1 MRFQKA
7 LFMSN
12 FGIDMGLPEFRVG
25 SYSNYLL
32 PFSKTYEKATGGE
45 SRFLLGSH
53 TLDLLNRKNK
63 ITEINARNSFVVPG
77 SKMSLFGLGDDFLLE
92 CYNDQ
97 FEANKEKYTNYFE
110 KLFKGWVPD
119 VIFCWEFPTN
129 FFRELF
135 PQALVLDIMPGAF
148 MRPPYPKTISVDPV
162 GLYKNSFLKNND
174 PSHDVSSLGDLSE
187 FLKIR
192 DLYSNYFS
200 NDTNVKEV
208 ILDMVDPERKFEK
221 YWLVPLQISNY
232 FGFYENCKYKDQFE
246 FLLDILDKAP
256 KNVGIIATQYI
267 GSLISE
273 RTINNRN
280 LGYIRSIHKNF
291 LYSTELEKLDN
302 ISQYIAPWADKT
314 VTVSSTL
321 GYQALFHARELSSP
335 SNSHLSYISSELTG
349 DNPQASEDLVASIF
363 CRQNIVVER
372 FLNDPNYFKS
382 VLEGLSNRKSDS
394 VVDVLSSFPRPN
406 DLYKDYLTLSPFNGA
421 DNQIKKI
428 GGMISSK
435 KNSLRGLLD
444 RMDKYDVISFDI
456 FDTLLRR
463 TVFKP
468 EDAFI
473 LIQKKLEEEHT
484 NLLPAI
490 FVKRFPELRA
500 GFERQLRKE
509 YDLLHHSTV
518 TYEER
523 NEEFYMI
530 QVYERMLSSFGL
542 SQDLAEK
549 LLQIEQAVEFSI
561 LEARSLGKVLY
572 DAAIAKGKR
581 VLLIS
586 DFTHTESFVSTALSQ
601 SGYIGY
607 EKLYVSSEVGLKKH
621 SGLLFKYV
629 LADLNLSPDCILHI
643 GDNSTGDFN
652 RALNNAIFP
661 TKIFS
666 TRERVNQI
674 LKNRAIDS
682 NVFDNSFYLR
692 TMINLFGEEFLDG
705 LLVLGDKP
713 LDSARERRD
722 LFSTPSEFGFLALGP
737 VMYEFTKWILDN
749 AIAQNCR
756 KVLFFARDCYLPF
769 EIAKQL
775 VESVEKYRDLEP
787 VYLAVSRKALTCL
800 NLHEPDDCFKIRID
814 DFSRQKSLADLL
826 SNRFR
831 IDPSRVSQ
839 VHLDKWNIS
848 GVQTL
853 VKDTTLGAIYGLVHE
868 HLKEDWQA
876 WHDVNGVSKD
886 AFRTYL
892 ADNGLAS
899 TDDVVAVDFGYKGS
913 AHSVVSEY
921 FSRKF
926 IPLFFM
932 TYSGDMGNDPYPNAQ
947 AYLFTNM
954 NVRYKTCT
962 PLISH
967 NLIIETLINE
977 PLGSLS
983 AYKLV
988 DGIVELERE
997 EFESDGHKTKI
1008 RAIHNG
1014 VLNFSSLW
1022 IKKIE
1027 NLNYSITL
1035 ESNSSTYLLMSFLS
1049 RPLVSELEIL
1059 RELVFD
1065 NAYAGAENSY
1075 ILSPRGVN
1083 EKDIWKEGLALA
1095 KSQQKPSSPAAAAAS
1110 SVKTLTNAIAKA
1122 AAPIVKAAAS
1132 QKTDVKKE
1140 AKPATAAAKKPE
1152 LSNTKKE
1159 QVSTITSSE
1168 PTPIKTVEPVP
1179 TAAVNQESFAGIRSL
1194 REVKTLH
1201 RNQFLYAL
1209 SAIAFPGKAC
1219 QIEHD
1224 LVELVTS
1231 IGKNQVAI
1239 RFLNANGGIWSS
1251 KLPLKDKIYLYGQ
1264 SFSNNSKAAG

>member
-25 SYSNYLL
+25 SYANYLL
-32 PFSKTYEKATGGE
+32 PFSRTYEKATGGE
-45 SRFLLGSH
+45 SKFLLGSH
-53 TLDLLNRKNK
+53 TLDLLNRKSK

-77 SKMSLFGLGDDFLLE
+77 SKISQFGLGDDFLLE
-92 CYNDQ
+92 CYNDK
-97 FEANKEKYTNYFE
+97 FEANKEKYSKYFE

-135 PQALVLDIMPGAF
+135 PKALVLDIMPGAF

-174 PSHDVSSLGDLSE
+174 PTQDISSLGDLTE

-192 DLYSNYFS
+192 ELYSNYF
-200 NDTNVKEV
+200 NHDTDVKEA
-208 ILDMVDPERKFEK
+208 ILNIVDPERKFEK

-246 FLLDILDKAP
+246 FLMDVLDKAP
-256 KNVGIIATQYI
+256 KDVGVIATQYI

-273 RTINNRN
+273 RTLNNRN

-321 GYQALFHARELSSP
+321 GYQALFHDRKLASP
-335 SNSHLSYISSELTG
+335 SNSHLSYISSALT
-349 DNPQASEDLVASIF
+349 DDTSRASEDLVASIF

-372 FLNDPNYFKS
+372 FLNDPEYFKS

-394 VVDVLSSFPRPN
+394 VVDVLSAFPKPN

-428 GGMISSK
+428 GGIISSK

-468 EDAFI
+468 EDAFV
-473 LIQKKLEEEHT
+473 LIQKKLEEEHAG
-484 NLLPAI
+484 LLPAI
-490 FVKRFPELRA
+490 FVKRFPELRV

-509 YDLLHHSTV
+509 YDLLHHSTD
-518 TYEER
+518 TYVER

-530 QVYERMLSSFGL
+530 QVYERMLASFGL
-542 SQDLAEK
+542 DQDLAEK
-549 LLQIEQAVEFSI
+549 LLNIEQSVELSI
-561 LEARSLGKVLY
+561 LESRSLGKVLF

-586 DFTHTESFVSTALSQ
+586 DFTHTEAFVSAALSQ
-601 SGYIGY
+601 SGYGGY

-621 SGLLFKYV
+621 SGYLFKYV
-629 LADLNLSPDCILHI
+629 LSDLNLRADCILHI
-643 GDNSTGDFN
+643 GDNSTGDFT
-652 RALNNAIFP
+652 RAINNSIFP

-666 TRERVNQI
+666 TRERANQI
-674 LKNRAIDS
+674 LKNRAIDL
-682 NVFDNSFYLR
+682 NVFEQSFYLR
-692 TMINLFGEEFLDG
+692 TMLNLYAEEYFDG

-713 LDSARERRD
+713 LDSAKERRD
-722 LFSTPSEFGFLALGP
+722 LFSTPTEFGFLALGP

-749 AIAQNCR
+749 AIAQNCK
-756 KVLFFARDCYLPF
+756 KVLFFARDCYLPY
-769 EIAKQL
+769 EIAKRL
-775 VESVEKYRDLEP
+775 IKGVERYRHLEP

-800 NLHEPDDCFKIRID
+800 NLHEPDDCFKVRID

-831 IDPSRVSQ
+831 IDPSRITQ
-839 VHLDKWNIS
+839 DKLDKWSITS
-848 GVQTL
+848 VDSL
-853 VKDTTLGAIYGLVHE
+853 VKETTLGAIYGLVHDY
-868 HLKEDWQA
+868 LKEDWKA
-876 WHDVNGVSKD
+876 WDDANGATKD
-886 AFRTYL
+886 AFRAYL
-892 ADNGLAS
+892 AENSLSAS
-899 TDDVVAVDFGYKGS
+899 DDVAAVDFGYKGS

-921 FSRKF
+921 FDGKF

-932 TYSGDMGNDPYPNAQ
+932 TYNGEMGNDPYPQAQ
-947 AYLFTNM
+947 AYLHNNM
-954 NVRYKTCT
+954 NVRFKTCT

-983 AYKLV
+983 AYKMAE
-988 DGIVELERE
+988 GKVELERE
-997 EFESDGHKTKI
+997 ELESDDHKSKI
-1008 RAIHNG
+1008 RSIHNG
-1014 VLNFSSLW
+1014 VLNFSDLW
-1022 IKKIE
+1022 INKIE
-1027 NLNYSITL
+1027 HLNYPIKL
-1035 ESNSSTYLLMSFLS
+1035 EPNSSTYLLSIFLS
-1049 RPLVSELEIL
+1049 RPEAAELEIIRGL
-1059 RELVFD
+1059 IFD
-1065 NAYAGAENSY
+1065 NAFAGAENTY
-1075 ILSPRGVN
+1075 LLSPRAAN
-1083 EKDIWKEGLALA
+1083 DKDIWKEGLALV
-1095 KSQQKPSSPAAAAAS
+1095 KKGSKPASPAVAAANG
-1110 SVKTLTNAIAKA
+1110 VKTITNAIAKA
-1122 AAPIVKAAAS
+1122 AAPIVKAAA
-1132 QKTDVKKE
+1132 QPKAPD
-1140 AKPATAAAKKPE
+1140 AKSAEAAKTQAQKAQPSKPQPKPE
-1152 LSNTKKE
+1152 N
-1159 QVSTITSSE
+1159 
-1168 PTPIKTVEPVP
+1168 IKPQAKIEPVKSEIP
-1179 TAAVNQESFAGIRSL
+1179 KAAKAVSHPIYSGDKTYRAI
-1194 REVKTLH
+1194 KTLH
-1201 RNQFLYAL
+1201 RDHFLDAL
-1209 SAIAFPGKAC
+1209 SSVAYPQKECKIDKSL
-1219 QIEHD
+1219 ID
-1224 LVELVTS
+1224 LVS
-1231 IGKNQVAI
+1231 SKGKNHVAI
-1239 RFLNANGGIWSS
+1239 RFLKENGGIWKS
-1251 KLPLKDKIYLYGQ
+1251 KLSLKDKIYLTANAIG
-1264 SFSNNSKAAG
+1264 S

>member
-25 SYSNYLL
+25 SYANYLL

-45 SRFLLGSH
+45 SKFLLGSH
-53 TLDLLNRKNK
+53 TLDLLNRKSK

-77 SKMSLFGLGDDFLLE
+77 SKISQFGLGDDFLLE
-92 CYNDQ
+92 CYNDK
-97 FEANKEKYTNYFE
+97 FEANNEKYRKYFE
-110 KLFKGWVPD
+110 QLFKGWVPD

-135 PQALVLDIMPGAF
+135 PKALVLDIMPGAF

-162 GLYKNSFLKNND
+162 GLYKNSFLKNNHPAQD
-174 PSHDVSSLGDLSE
+174 FSSLGDLTE

-192 DLYSNYFS
+192 ELYSNYF
-200 NDTNVKEV
+200 NHDTDVKEA
-208 ILDMVDPERKFEK
+208 ILNMVDPERKFEK

-246 FLLDILDKAP
+246 FLMDVLDKAP
-256 KNVGIIATQYI
+256 KDVGVIATQYI

-273 RTINNRN
+273 RTLNNRN

-291 LYSTELEKLDN
+291 LYSTELERLDN
-302 ISQYIAPWADKT
+302 ISQYIAPWAEKT

-321 GYQALFHARELSSP
+321 GYQALFHNRKLCSP
-335 SNSHLSYISSELTG
+335 SNSHLSYISSELKDDT
-349 DNPQASEDLVASIF
+349 PQVSEDLVASIF

-372 FLNDPNYFKS
+372 FLNDPEYFKS
-382 VLEGLSNRKSDS
+382 VLEGLGNRKSDS
-394 VVDVLSSFPRPN
+394 VVDILSAFPKPD

-428 GGMISSK
+428 GGIISSK

-468 EDAFI
+468 EDAFL
-473 LIQKKLEEEHT
+473 LIQKKLEEDHA

-490 FVKRFPELRA
+490 FVKRFPELRV

-509 YDLLHHSTV
+509 YDLLHHSTD

-542 SQDLAEK
+542 PQDLAEK
-549 LLQIEQAVEFSI
+549 LLEIEQAVEFSI
-561 LEARSLGKVLY
+561 LEARSLGKVLF

-586 DFTHTESFVSTALSQ
+586 DFTHTESFVSTALSK
-601 SGYIGY
+601 SGFSGY

-621 SGLLFKYV
+621 SGYLFKHV
-629 LADLNLSPDCILHI
+629 LADLNLNPDCILHI

-652 RALNNAIFP
+652 RALNNSIFP

-674 LKNRAIDS
+674 LKNRAIDTS
-682 NVFDNSFYLR
+682 VFDNSFYLR
-692 TMINLFGEEFLDG
+692 TMINLFGEEYFDG
-705 LLVLGDKP
+705 LLVLGDKG
-713 LDSARERRD
+713 LDSTKERRD
-722 LFSTPSEFGFLALGP
+722 IFSTPSEFGFLALGP

-749 AIAQNCR
+749 ALAQNCR

-775 VESVEKYRDLEP
+775 VEGVAKYRDLEP

-800 NLHEPDDCFKIRID
+800 NLHEPDDCFKVRID
-814 DFSRQKSLADLL
+814 DFSRQRSLSDLL

-839 VHLDKWNIS
+839 AHLDKWNIA
-848 GVQTL
+848 GVDTL
-853 VKDTTLGAIYGLVHE
+853 VKDTTLGAIYGLAHE
-868 HLKEDWQA
+868 YLKEDWHA
-876 WHDVNGVSKD
+876 WNDANGISKD

-892 ADNGLAS
+892 TDKGLS
-899 TDDVVAVDFGYKGS
+899 FTDDVVAVDFGYKGS

-921 FSRKF
+921 FSNKF
-926 IPLFFM
+926 VPLFFM
-932 TYSGDMGNDPYPNAQ
+932 TYSGEMGSDPYPDAQ

-988 DGIVELERE
+988 DGKVELERE
-997 EFESDGHKTKI
+997 ELESDAHKTKI
-1008 RAIHNG
+1008 RAIHHG

-1027 NLNYSITL
+1027 NLNYKITL
-1035 ESNSSTYLLMSFLS
+1035 ESNSATYLLMTFLS

-1059 RELVFD
+1059 RELIFD

-1095 KSQQKPSSPAAAAAS
+1095 KKQQKPSSPAAAAAS
-1110 SVKTLTNAIAKA
+1110 SVKNITNAIAKA

-1132 QKTDVKKE
+1132 QKPEVKKE
-1140 AKPATAAAKKPE
+1140 PKSANAATTKLERDITEKEQA
-1152 LSNTKKE
+1152 SNTKGC
-1159 QVSTITSSE
+1159 E
-1168 PTPIKTVEPVP
+1168 PASIKTVDSVL
-1179 TAAVNQESFAGIRSL
+1179 TTAVNQESFVGIRSL

-1201 RNQFLYAL
+1201 RNQFLQAL
-1209 SAIAFPGKAC
+1209 SAIAFPGKSC
-1219 QIEHD
+1219 QIDHD
-1224 LVELVTS
+1224 LAELVTS